1 MEIKIKL
8 KTLSLCVLMWCC
20 IKSPRCV
27 SFHRADSSW
36 TERDFNLQ
44 TNRRSRKCHKRNIN
58 DPDKEIYDTC
68 RFDM

>member
-36 TERDFNLQ
+36 TELHRGLNETLIFKQ
-44 TNRRSRKCHKRNIN
+44 TDEAESVI
-58 DPDKEIYDTC
+58 KEI
-68 RFDM
+68 